1 MQIDFLKHRFIA
13 YGISLVLIVGSIF
26 LLMTRGM
33 NLGLDFTG
41 GTVIEVRFEKHPD
54 IGKLRKALKAAGFE
68 SFLLQE
74 TQDGTFIVKV
84 REGEEISKAEEIFK
98 NFGKYTLIRKEK
110 IGSVISGELKQKAI
124 LAVLTALAGILLY
137 IAFRFKPL
145 WGAGAILALVHDVVT
160 VLGAYSLTFR
170 EVNLE
175 VVSAILVVAGYSVAD
190 TVVIFDRIR
199 ENLRIRKNLELKEIM
214 NLSINQTLSRTI
226 MTSLTTFAT
235 SFTLFVLGGYALS
248 NIMFAFVVGV
258 VVGTFSSVFVASAF
272 VLDLSN
278 KFFKGSQTTT
288 ESPEVQEEGQ

>member
-1 MQIDFLKHRFIA
+1 MQIDFLRHRFIA
-13 YGISLVLIVGSIF
+13 YGVSLVLILGSVF
-26 LLMTRGM
+26 LLLTRGL

-41 GTVIEVRFEKHPD
+41 GTVVEVRFKENPD
-54 IGKLRKALKAAGFE
+54 IGELRLALKEAGFE

-74 TQDGTFIVKV
+74 TQDDTFIVKV
-84 REGEEISKAEEIFK
+84 REGEDISKADAVFK
-98 NFGKYTLIRKEK
+98 KFGDYTLLRKEK
-110 IGSVISGELKQKAI
+110 IGGVISSELKQKAI
-124 LAVLTALAGILLY
+124 FAVLTALAGILIY
-137 IAFRFKPL
+137 ISFRFKPL
-145 WGAGAILALVHDVVT
+145 WGAGAILALVHDVLV
-160 VLGAYSLTFR
+160 VIGAYSLTYR

-199 ENLRIRKNLELKEIM
+199 ENLKIRKNLPLKDIM

-278 KFFKGSQTTT
+278 RFSKL
-288 ESPEVQEEGQ
+288 SPEPQEAEEGG

>member
-1 MQIDFLKHRFIA
+1 MKIDFLRYRFFA
-13 YGISLVLIVGSIF
+13 YGMSLILVLGSIF
-26 LLMTRGM
+26 LLFTKGL

-41 GTVIEVRFEKHPD
+41 GTVLEVKFDKNPP
-54 IGKLRKALKAAGFE
+54 IGKLREALKDAGLE

-74 TQDGTFIVKV
+74 TQDGTFIVKL
-84 REGEEISKAEEIFK
+84 REGEKVSEAEK
-98 NFGKYTLIRKEK
+98 VLGKFGKHTLLRKEK
-110 IGSVISGELKQKAI
+110 IGSVISGELKEKAI
-124 LAVLTALAGILLY
+124 LAVLTALVGILIY

-145 WGAGAILALVHDVVT
+145 WGAGAILALVHDVV
-160 VLGAYSLTFR
+160 VVIGAYSLTFR

-199 ENLRIRKNLELKEIM
+199 ENLKIRKNLPLKEVM

-235 SFTLFVLGGYALS
+235 SFTLFILGGYALS

-272 VLDLSN
+272 VLDLSGR
-278 KFFKGSQTTT
+278 FSGGA
-288 ESPEVQEEGQ
+288 PAVQESQEV